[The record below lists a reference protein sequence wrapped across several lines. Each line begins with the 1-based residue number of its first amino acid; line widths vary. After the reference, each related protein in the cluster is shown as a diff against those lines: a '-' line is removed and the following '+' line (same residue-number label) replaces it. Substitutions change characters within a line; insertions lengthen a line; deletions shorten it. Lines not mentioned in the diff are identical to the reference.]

1 MPRRPAGRSRSRSRA
16 KAPAAP
22 KPAAPRPGAVR
33 SLGRGRR
40 GWVLAGVVGVAVVGL
55 LVLLLIVRLIP
66 ESPGRLRAEA
76 ASAARAGDWPRALRA
91 WRALNATG
99 AARVATHLGEARA
112 CLALNR
118 AAQAE
123 RSLRLAIAADP
134 TDPEPW
140 RLLLQILRVEDR
152 TLEAQDLGWE
162 AYARVT
168 HPGRRALLR
177 ALTLA
182 LLVDFPDE
190 EARITLRRW
199 IQGDVKDVDARVALL
214 QRIAAQPRGAD
225 PDRDSRLAELET
237 IVAEH
242 PDHLGARQALVTAL
256 ADAYEPDRGR
266 AVLDGW
272 PAPESARDARY
283 WRLRGRWDLEYDQR
297 PERAVEAFRK
307 AVAVVP
313 QDWRSW
319 SGLARSLKRIA
330 RDAEARQAAETVR
343 RIREVLDPMSLGPSL
358 DAAFKHL
365 DDPAALRDLA
375 ELAGR
380 AGLTRLSDAWRA
392 EARAAADGSR

>member
-1 MPRRPAGRSRSRSRA
+1 MPRRPAGRSRSRA
-16 KAPAAP
+16 KAPAVP
-22 KPAAPRPGAVR
+22 KPAAPRSGAVG
-33 SLGRGRR
+33 SLGLGRR
-40 GWVLAGVVGVAVVGL
+40 GWMLAGVVGVVVVGL
-55 LVLLLIVRLIP
+55 LALIGRLIP
-66 ESPGRLRAEA
+66 ESPARLRAEA
-76 ASAARAGDWPRALRA
+76 ESAARAGDWPRALRA

-99 AARVATHLGEARA
+99 AARGATHLEEARS

-134 TDPEPW
+134 ADPEPW

-162 AYARVT
+162 AYARL
-168 HPGRRALLR
+168 PPAGRRAPLR

-182 LLVDFPDE
+182 LLADLPDE
-190 EARITLRRW
+190 TARLTLRRW
-199 IQGDVKDVDARVALL
+199 VQGDAQDVDARVALL
-214 QRIAAQPRGAD
+214 QRIAAQPRGSD

-242 PDHLGARQALVTAL
+242 PDHLGAREALVTAL

-272 PAPESARDARY
+272 PGLESARDARY
-283 WRLRGRWDLEYDQR
+283 WRLRGRWDLEYDHR
-297 PERAVEAFRK
+297 PDRAVDAFRK
-307 AVAVVP
+307 VVAVLP
-313 QDWRSW
+313 QDLRSW
-319 SGLARSLKRIA
+319 SGLARSLRRTA
-330 RDAEARQAAETVR
+330 RDAEARQAAETVG
-343 RIREVLDPMSLGPSL
+343 RIREVLDPMTLGPSL

-375 ELAGR
+375 VLAGR

-392 EARAAADGSR
+392 EARAVADVSR